1 MQLYI
6 FKLLS
11 FKLAY
16 IYNVLRSVF
25 VKDKQLKRRFKNL
38 VRYKLAKRLVD
49 KLKWGVSY
57 SVFDGYELLEKS
69 IQTIKP
75 NADYINVVYQK
86 ESWYGEKCSKE
97 LMPMLR
103 KLLDKGLI
111 DELIEYKCD
120 IRLPAGKQELI
131 KRNLGLK
138 SAIKNNCDYF
148 MPMDVDEFYD
158 VAELHKAKIK
168 ICQNS
173 ITNSYCFQLRYLN
186 PTIQLL
192 NTKSSAVMLWS
203 KINKFS
209 MLKKNKSLVTLVD
222 PTRQVSRIFNR
233 KDYVFTDV
241 FMHHYSLFRKDLKCK
256 FRNSSF
262 QGNFTSTNLMCEVDD
277 YFNLDSL

>member
-1 MQLYI
+1 
-6 FKLLS
+6 
-11 FKLAY
+11 
-16 IYNVLRSVF
+16 
-25 VKDKQLKRRFKNL
+25 
-38 VRYKLAKRLVD
+38 
-49 KLKWGVSY
+49 
-57 SVFDGYELLEKS
+57 
-69 IQTIKP
+69 
-75 NADYINVVYQK
+75 
-86 ESWYGEKCSKE
+86 
-97 LMPMLR
+97 
-103 KLLDKGLI
+103 
-111 DELIEYKCD
+111 
-120 IRLPAGKQELI
+120 
-131 KRNLGLK
+131 
-138 SAIKNNCDYF
+138 
-148 MPMDVDEFYD
+148 MDVDEFYNVD
-158 VAELHKAKIK
+158 ELHKAKIK

-173 ITNSYCFQLRYLN
+173 ITNSYCFQLCYLN

-262 QGNFTSTNLMCEVDD
+262 QGNFTSTNLMCEVDN

>member
-158 VAELHKAKIK
+158 VAELHNAKIK